1 MATSSIFDS
10 VKIADKESAVRLV
23 DAIESSR
30 KAKPAKVELRCPVI
44 ELDDKDIKSIF
55 KEK

>member
-10 VKIADKESAVRLV
+10 VKITDQASAERLV

-30 KAKPAKVELRCPVI
+30 EAKNPVVKLRCPVI
-44 ELDDKDIKSIF
+44 ELDDKSIAEIF